1 MLFIPG
7 RSGGRDGGTALSEAL
22 CEQDYKEAGK
32 ADGIRDEAG
41 EDEHEP
47 AGEQECTFP
56 EAAADEEPVLH
67 PGGYADDADEG

>member
-1 MLFIPG
+1 MITLSKKQIIMLHSQLIAET
-7 RSGGRDGGTALSEAL
+7 GGT
-22 CEQDYKEAGK
+22 
-32 ADGIRDEAG
+32 DGIRDEAG